1 MVLAAVGADS
11 DAVSGKGLR
20 IHPQCVR
27 SWKQTPTLVVL
38 RGSPCETRRTNS
50 LTLADVDGVSL
61 RTTAKEQSV
70 KLYSIP
76 VSSSKA

>member
-11 DAVSGKGLR
+11 DAASRREVR
-20 IHPQCVR
+20 IHLRCVR
-27 SWKQTPTLVVL
+27 TGKQTPTLVLL
-38 RGSPCETRRTNS
+38 RGTPCEIRRTNS